1 MSLHCVVCLLW
12 AWLSSLFSWV
22 AAHTV
27 QFPKRE
33 VWESPLVSWGG
44 GLALGSQS
52 VCLSLGTREA
62 GKTGRLTWEL
72 SGKRRSRERGELEGR
87 PFFLPRAWRHHRE
100 VDGILWGGLFSP
112 GKPLEMTGFLASH
125 CSARLLGAL
134 LLTL

>member
-44 GLALGSQS
+44 
-52 VCLSLGTREA
+52 C
-62 GKTGRLTWEL
+62 W
-72 SGKRRSRERGELEGR
+72 
-87 PFFLPRAWRHHRE
+87 
-100 VDGILWGGLFSP
+100 LWGPRVSVYPWGP
-112 GKPLEMTGFLASH
+112 ERQE
-125 CSARLLGAL
+125 RLVV
-134 LLTL
+134 